1 MIRVVRSLNRAA
13 LGSGL
18 IRNGN
23 YALNRPATAIGANRN
38 LFTEAI
44 PSIPELIQSSML
56 ALHTATGIPWWA
68 TIGLSTVFVRTALLP
83 LVRSQII
90 ASKKLALAM
99 PEMNYL
105 YKLQLR
111 RLNGVKVTSTYERL
125 RIISVF
131 VKGVNACLK
140 VYDVPKRKLIG
151 YPLMNIGVFMTFVYS
166 VRDLLLKTQDYSLLD
181 GGTLWFVDLASKDA
195 TFGLPFAALGLTYLG
210 LELAFRQ
217 NSQDNLFSRLKDYG
231 QSGIILF
238 LPFVTQLPAGVF
250 CYWIPS
256 SIFAITQ
263 SQILKGPYAQK
274 LFNIPDISPP
284 AHMQAPK
291 MDEKGDDA
299 PAKPQPPVDK

>member
-1 MIRVVRSLNRAA
+1 
-13 LGSGL
+13 
-18 IRNGN
+18 
-23 YALNRPATAIGANRN
+23 
-38 LFTEAI
+38 
-44 PSIPELIQSSML
+44 ML

-274 LFNIPDISPP
+274 LFNIPDIAPP

-291 MDEKGDDA
+291 MEEKKDDV